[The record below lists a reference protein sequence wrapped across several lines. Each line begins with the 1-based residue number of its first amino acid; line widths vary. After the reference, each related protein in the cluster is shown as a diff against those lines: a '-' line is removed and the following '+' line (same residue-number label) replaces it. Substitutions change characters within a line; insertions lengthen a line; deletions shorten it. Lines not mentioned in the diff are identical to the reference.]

1 MKPRISMQMLYQLN
15 CQAISNGTSL
25 NAESDSVKQHLEQVP
40 NWSIKNCSI
49 YRCFDFSNYQETVAF
64 VNAVANIAIEQDHHP
79 DIQFSYKQCFISY
92 STHSVGGLSLN
103 DFICAAKIDRL
114 VKQLK

>member
-1 MKPRISMQMLYQLN
+1 MKPRITMQTLYQLN
-15 CQAISNGTSL
+15 CQAISNGTAL
-25 NAESDSVKQHLEQVP
+25 DTESDSVKKHMEKIP
-40 NWSIKNCSI
+40 DWSIKVSSI
-49 YRCFDFSNYQETVAF
+49 YRCFDFANYQETLAF
-64 VNAVANIAIEQDHHP
+64 VNAAADIAIEQDHHP

-114 VKQLK
+114 MKQLK